1 MHNIWHI
8 FRRDTSNLFRNVM
21 CTIITVG
28 LVVLPSLF
36 AWYNILACW
45 NVFDNTGNLSVAVAN
60 QDKGYTSDLVPLD
73 VNVGEKV
80 VSALRANK
88 QINWVFTDENSAV
101 EGTKSGAYYAALV
114 IPEDFSSQMLTFY
127 EGDST
132 SANILYY
139 VNEKKNAISP
149 NITGAGADT
158 LSYQVNEAFANTISE
173 IAARLAKSLANYSTD
188 SDISRRIGNLTNH
201 MRLVSTRLEQSS
213 DVLGLYS
220 SLGTD
225 TKNQVHNT
233 VSFVD
238 AARTRAENTLSGV
251 DGSKQT
257 IRDMAGR
264 LGTAVDSLSGGL
276 ANSKTALADLEGKV
290 DSLLAGASSDASAV
304 AAQLRESAVNI
315 DGKASELASQRD
327 TLANLRD
334 ELHSGITFEREK
346 EISGGSGEAE
356 VGIYIK
362 SATENTVALDE
373 AIAVLDKAIGSLQ
386 KASTNLTGAAD
397 KLETAEP
404 TAQQDAETLRQVI
417 AQAEADIDATTAN
430 FEQSLAPGIATLK
443 TDLERLTSDF
453 DGITAG
459 LGSLGGNLTGV
470 TSGIETS
477 LTDLSGKV
485 NSISS
490 NLRST
495 AQGMNSLADS
505 IDTALASGDI
515 ETLRSLLSNNAGT
528 IATALS
534 APVQIQREVLF
545 PVDNFGSAMAPLYCT
560 LALFIGALLIMV
572 ATKPSLS
579 ARGMAELVN
588 PMPRHLYFGRFGVAG
603 LLSLMQTTL
612 LGLGSMLF
620 LKVQVTEPLL
630 FMICFWVSGL
640 VFTFIIYTL
649 VVAFG
654 NLGKAIAVLLLIVQV
669 TACGGSYPLPIM
681 PDFVQAISPWVP
693 ATHVVDAL
701 RAAMF
706 GVYQNDFW
714 ISMGKLALFLI
725 PFLLLGLALRKP
737 LEGFMKF
744 YVSKV
749 EESKMM
755 E

>member
-1 MHNIWHI
+1 
-8 FRRDTSNLFRNVM
+8 
-21 CTIITVG
+21 
-28 LVVLPSLF
+28 
-36 AWYNILACW
+36 
-45 NVFDNTGNLSVAVAN
+45 
-60 QDKGYTSDLVPLD
+60 
-73 VNVGEKV
+73 
-80 VSALRANK
+80 
-88 QINWVFTDENSAV
+88 
-101 EGTKSGAYYAALV
+101 
-114 IPEDFSSQMLTFY
+114 
-127 EGDST
+127 
-132 SANILYY
+132 
-139 VNEKKNAISP
+139 
-149 NITGAGADT
+149 
-158 LSYQVNEAFANTISE
+158 
-173 IAARLAKSLANYSTD
+173 
-188 SDISRRIGNLTNH
+188 
-201 MRLVSTRLEQSS
+201 
-213 DVLGLYS
+213 
-220 SLGTD
+220 
-225 TKNQVHNT
+225 
-233 VSFVD
+233 
-238 AARTRAENTLSGV
+238 
-251 DGSKQT
+251 
-257 IRDMAGR
+257 
-264 LGTAVDSLSGGL
+264 
-276 ANSKTALADLEGKV
+276 
-290 DSLLAGASSDASAV
+290 
-304 AAQLRESAVNI
+304 
-315 DGKASELASQRD
+315 
-327 TLANLRD
+327 
-334 ELHSGITFEREK
+334 
-346 EISGGSGEAE
+346 
-356 VGIYIK
+356 
-362 SATENTVALDE
+362 
-373 AIAVLDKAIGSLQ
+373 
-386 KASTNLTGAAD
+386 
-397 KLETAEP
+397 
-404 TAQQDAETLRQVI
+404 
-417 AQAEADIDATTAN
+417 
-430 FEQSLAPGIATLK
+430 
-443 TDLERLTSDF
+443 
-453 DGITAG
+453 
-459 LGSLGGNLTGV
+459 
-470 TSGIETS
+470 
-477 LTDLSGKV
+477 
-485 NSISS
+485 
-490 NLRST
+490 
-495 AQGMNSLADS
+495 MNSLADS

-560 LALFIGALLIMV
+560 LALFICALLIMV